1 MHGVLLM
8 VALVLYTS
16 AVEVRFLLDVQRFTI
31 FPYIDNYFTCNVVG
45 QTLQWEVNQT
55 RLGGFDVGSARAL
68 TSSKSNFNYTSN
80 LLSSQPLNGQ
90 FSFASVL
97 VVSISGTSTLDV
109 VCRNEVVQNSTSNRV
124 APLIQTMNIRKHTD
138 SVYLHYILTKNIISS
153 STNLY
158 TSIFICGVQNV
169 FQTWQVER
177 SPYGFD
183 TSSKIGDDRL
193 FFLSQDRTVV
203 NEQAILIARV
213 PYQIVS
219 ILFITDTSDIVNV
232 TCSGDVQVMLSVN
245 RLSTSTECP
254 TMTTSLITEASIA
267 LSSDITGSP
276 TFGKSTLLFGV
287 FTDDISITH
296 PYLVTR
302 TRLTQ

>member
-8 VALVLYTS
+8 VALVHTS
-16 AVEVRFLLDVQRFTI
+16 AVEVQFLLDVQRFTN
-31 FPYIDNYFTCNVVG
+31 FSYIDNYFTCNVVG

-68 TSSKSNFNYTSN
+68 TSSKSNFNYTTN

-124 APLIQTMNIRKHTD
+124 APLIQTMNIRKHVD
-138 SVYLHYILTKNIISS
+138 SVYLHYILTKDIISS

-193 FFLSQDRTVV
+193 FLSQDTTVV

-219 ILFITDTSDIVNV
+219 ILFITDISDVVNV
-232 TCSGDVQVMLSVN
+232 TCSGDVEVMLSVN
-245 RLSTSTECP
+245 RLSISTESP
-254 TMTTSLITEASIA
+254 TTSPTTTTSLITEARIA
-267 LSSDITGSP
+267 LSSDTTGSH
-276 TFGKSTLLFGV
+276 TFGKSIV
-287 FTDDISITH
+287 
-296 PYLVTR
+296 
-302 TRLTQ
+302 

>member
-1 MHGVLLM
+1 MFGVESQPLLG
-8 VALVLYTS
+8 VSKRIAGIERDSVPSSL
-16 AVEVRFLLDVQRFTI
+16 AVVESLTASRS
-31 FPYIDNYFTCNVVG
+31 PVVG
-45 QTLQWEVNQT
+45 
-55 RLGGFDVGSARAL
+55 RFDC
-68 TSSKSNFNYTSN
+68 TSN
-80 LLSSQPLNGQ
+80 LLSSRPLNGQ

-138 SVYLHYILTKNIISS
+138 SVYLHYILTKDIISS

-193 FFLSQDRTVV
+193 FLSQDTTVV

-245 RLSTSTECP
+245 RLSTSTEFP
-254 TMTTSLITEASIA
+254 TTTTSLITEASIA
-267 LSSDITGSP
+267 LSSDTTGSH

-296 PYLVTR
+296 PCLVTK